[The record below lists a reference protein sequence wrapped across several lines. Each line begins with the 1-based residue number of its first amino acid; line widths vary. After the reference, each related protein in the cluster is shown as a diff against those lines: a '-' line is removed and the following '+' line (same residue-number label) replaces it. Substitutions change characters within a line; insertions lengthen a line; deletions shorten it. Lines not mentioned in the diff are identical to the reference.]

1 MGYTI
6 AEKILAAHA
15 GGTAVQRISAA
26 SGLIPFLQKH
36 PDWKVA

>member
-15 GGTAVQRISAA
+15 GGKPVRAGDVVVERRFRDGARRA
-26 SGLIPFLQKH
+26 RR
-36 PDWKVA
+36 